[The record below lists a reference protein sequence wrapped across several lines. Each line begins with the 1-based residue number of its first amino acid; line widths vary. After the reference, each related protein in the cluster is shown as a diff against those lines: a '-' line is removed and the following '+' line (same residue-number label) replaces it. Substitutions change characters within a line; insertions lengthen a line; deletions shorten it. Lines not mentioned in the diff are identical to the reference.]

1 MNDAGAGVM
10 TIERLVERVLTA
22 HETYWDHLARLLRA
36 LETDEEAAWSLH
48 RHVRDAMG
56 HALLAGYEGREPTPS
71 KPPMHAHHKAQQ
83 WVGMQLLRDIGP
95 HGMSEVD
102 WIGLGR
108 SLTALAGPR
117 IKHRLA
123 GEPPP
128 EVLADHIARLESE
141 VAEMASRLQRSAD
154 RTPRRASGSA
164 NDRVVTGSPPQGL
177 ATA

>member
-1 MNDAGAGVM
+1 M
-10 TIERLVERVLTA
+10 TVERLIEQILTA
-22 HETYWDHLARLLRA
+22 HEGHWDHLARLLRA

-71 KPPMHAHHKAQQ
+71 KPPLHAYHKAQQ

-95 HGMSEVD
+95 RGMSEVD

-117 IKHRLA
+117 IKHRPA

-128 EVLADHIARLESE
+128 AELADHIARLENE
-141 VAEMASRLQRSAD
+141 VAEMASRQQRSAD
-154 RTPRRASGSA
+154 RTRRRARGA
-164 NDRVVTGSPPQGL
+164 PT
-177 ATA
+177 TT